1 MIEQTIFYIFSALLL
16 MSAGLMI
23 TVRNPVF
30 AALFLILAF
39 FASSAVWILLE
50 AEFLAITLVLVY
62 VGAVMVL
69 FMFVVMMLDIDLS
82 ALREGFARY
91 LPIGVTVAILMAL
104 SMVLVIN
111 AGEFGLASDVI
122 QRHSADYSNTKELG
136 KTLYTSY
143 LYPFEIAGAILL
155 VAIIAAI
162 SLTMRT
168 PRSSKAQNP
177 SHQVSVK
184 STDRLRIV
192 KMKVEKAGDD
202 TDELLVE
209 EDLEEEPENS
219 ESSEDPALT
228 KGSS

>member
-1 MIEQTIFYIFSALLL
+1 MIEQIVFYIFSALLL

-23 TVRNPVF
+23 TVRNPIF

-39 FASSAVWILLE
+39 FSSSAIWLLLE
-50 AEFLAITLVLVY
+50 AEFLAITLVVVY

-82 ALREGFARY
+82 TMRAGFAKY
-91 LPIGVTVAILMAL
+91 LPIGALVAILMAL

-111 AGEFGLASDVI
+111 AGDFGLVSDSI
-122 QRHSADYSNTKELG
+122 QRHSADYSNTYELG
-136 KTLYTSY
+136 MALYTNY

-162 SLTMRT
+162 SLTMRG
-168 PRSSKAQNP
+168 PRSSKTQKP
-177 SHQVSVK
+177 GDQVSVK

-192 KMKVEKAGDD
+192 KMKAEKAGQDSK
-202 TDELLVE
+202 E
-209 EDLEEEPENS
+209 ES
-219 ESSEDPALT
+219 ETTTVIKESP
-228 KGSS
+228 

>member
-30 AALFLILAF
+30 AALFLILSF
-39 FASSAVWILLE
+39 FASSAIWILLE
-50 AEFLAITLVLVY
+50 AEFLAIVLVLVY

-69 FMFVVMMLDIDLS
+69 FMFVVMMLDINLS

-91 LPIGVTVAILMAL
+91 LPIGATVAILMAL

-111 AGEFGLASDVI
+111 AGEFGLASDVV
-122 QRHSADYSNTKELG
+122 QRHGADYSNTTELG
-136 KTLYTSY
+136 KALYTSY

-162 SLTMRT
+162 SLTMRK
-168 PRSSKAQNP
+168 PRSNKAQKP
-177 SHQVSVK
+177 GHQVTVK

-192 KMKVEKAGDD
+192 KMKVEKSGDD
-202 TDELLVE
+202 TDEVAE
-209 EDLEEEPENS
+209 ELQE
-219 ESSEDPALT
+219 SEDITIRKESP
-228 KGSS
+228 

>member
-1 MIEQTIFYIFSALLL
+1 MIEQTVFYIFSALLL

-39 FASSAVWILLE
+39 FSSSAIWLLLE

-69 FMFVVMMLDIDLS
+69 FMFVVMMLDINLS

-91 LPIGVTVAILMAL
+91 LPIGATVAILMAL

-111 AGEFGLASDVI
+111 AGEFGLVSDVV
-122 QRHSADYSNTKELG
+122 QRHGADYSNTTELG
-136 KTLYTSY
+136 KALYTSY

-162 SLTMRT
+162 ALTMRG
-168 PRSSKAQNP
+168 PRSSKAQKP
-177 SHQVSVK
+177 GDQVAVK
-184 STDRLRIV
+184 STDRL
-192 KMKVEKAGDD
+192 
-202 TDELLVE
+202 
-209 EDLEEEPENS
+209 
-219 ESSEDPALT
+219 SS
-228 KGSS
+228 GYG